1 MIRNILMVLLL
12 LVSGAAAA
20 VDSTATL
27 TLFAGD
33 CFVWHAGKSDEADID
48 QPLYTGDSVRTGKG
62 SRVEL
67 GYADGTVIRL
77 GENSRLVIRSQG
89 SVRSVGLLSGKFWA
103 KVAKLS
109 GGSRFEV
116 SSPTAVA
123 GVRGTVFKVEVDR
136 DSTSRVAVEEGEV
149 EVHNPVRQGRMVRLA
164 ALQEAFVRRR
174 LDPTEPR
181 RFDPGRE
188 PRWERLTRQAFFG
201 LAKASRGLL
210 AGAGRIARDE
220 DRLLQTAQRLASKA
234 DAGRATPAQLE
245 RGAADILRT
254 AFDNRRKFRLLRL
267 RSEKRFRQVKVLAF
281 RVEEPG
287 DAGTLAAEAD
297 GIRSEIDR
305 ITAQFETADAR
316 VMELLDRL
324 DAAPQGGSGPSGAVL
339 GQLQSLEGKTGA
351 ARDLLQ
357 AAAGKLDQAE
367 PVMAA
372 FLQEIGGI
380 RLLAATQPLA
390 AREQL
395 ADFRRRFAAFK
406 LAAGGFS
413 FPALDRQWQESRA
426 LSAQAR
432 RLASGVPRDDAGR
445 AALEGPLQRIA
456 AAATLAAAAWHRS
469 QRLARQGLVVERL
482 VLETDALL
490 RR

>member
-1 MIRNILMVLLL
+1 MRNILMILALLAA
-12 LVSGAAAA
+12 GAAAST
-20 VDSTATL
+20 DTTATL

-33 CFVWHAGKSDEADID
+33 CFIWHAGKSDEADID
-48 QPLYTGDSVRTGKG
+48 QPLFAGDSVRTGKE

-67 GYADGTVIRL
+67 SYADGTVIRL
-77 GENSRLVIRSQG
+77 GENSRLVVRSQG

-116 SSPTAVA
+116 ASPTAVA

-164 ALQEAFVRRR
+164 ALQEAFVRSR

-188 PRWERLTRQAFFG
+188 PRWERLTRKAFFG

-210 AGAGRIARDE
+210 AGAARIARDE
-220 DRLLQTAQRLASKA
+220 DQLLSTAQRLAASA

-245 RGAADILRT
+245 RGGADVLRA
-254 AFDNRRKFRLLRL
+254 AFDNRRKFRLLLL
-267 RSEKRFRQVKVLAF
+267 RAEKRFRQATVLGS

-287 DAGTLAAEAD
+287 DDAALAAEAHA
-297 GIRSEIDR
+297 IKAEIDR
-305 ITAQFETADAR
+305 IAAQFEAADAR

-324 DAAPQGGSGPSGAVL
+324 DAAPQGGSAPSATAL
-339 GQLQSLEGKTGA
+339 ARLQALDGKAGT
-351 ARDLLQ
+351 AREVAQ
-357 AAAGKLDQAE
+357 AAAIRLDAAE
-367 PVMAA
+367 PAMDA
-372 FLQEIGGI
+372 FLQEIARI
-380 RLLAATQPLA
+380 RLLAAAQPLA

-395 ADFRRRFAAFK
+395 ADFRRRFAGFK
-406 LAAGGFS
+406 LANGGFTY
-413 FPALDRQWQESRA
+413 PALDRQWQESRA
-426 LSAQAR
+426 LAAQAR
-432 RLASGVPRDDAGR
+432 RLAAAVPRDDAGR
-445 AALEGPLQRIA
+445 EALEGPVARITA
-456 AAATLAAAAWHRS
+456 AAAQAATAWHRA
-469 QRLARQGLVVERL
+469 QRLARQGLAVERL
-482 VLETDALL
+482 VLDTDAAL